1 MSLDVYLNAPKAMPG
16 DPAGPRIFVRRNG
29 STEEITRA
37 EWDELH
43 PGREPVV
50 FISDEV
56 GDSCQV
62 FSANITHN
70 LGEMAKAAGLYEAL
84 WRPEEIGIEYARDLI
99 APLAVGLETLV
110 DDPEQFRA
118 LNPPNGWG
126 DYEGQV
132 RFVVGYLSACVQD
145 PDATVSVWR

>member
-1 MSLDVYLNAPKAMPG
+1 MSLDVYLNAPKALPG
-16 DPAGPRIFVRRNG
+16 RPGGPRIFVRRNG
-29 STEEITRA
+29 STEEISRE
-37 EWDELH
+37 EWDELY

-50 FISDEV
+50 FISDEE
-56 GDSCQV
+56 GDTCEV

-84 WRPEEIGIEYARDLI
+84 WRPEENGIEYARDLI
-99 APLAVGLETLV
+99 VPLATGLDVLV
-110 DDPEQFRA
+110 NDPEQFRV

-126 DYEGQV
+126 DYEGLV
-132 RFVVGYLSACVQD
+132 RFVARYLSACVHD